1 MIHLMSTGN
10 FDLGAPQV
18 ILKCIL
24 SCVPHII
31 IPTVHTP
38 QNGHNPDA
46 IKGRGAMILV
56 ETMGITLPRFR
67 YF

>member
-1 MIHLMSTGN
+1 MIHLMSMGN
-10 FDLGAPQV
+10 FDLSALQV

-31 IPTVHTP
+31 IPTVRTP

-46 IKGRGAMILV
+46 IKGRG
-56 ETMGITLPRFR
+56 GNDCG
-67 YF
+67 